1 MVSEKQQVV
10 GRGKEDTKMA
20 RKEYT
25 KMDRELTIKIKQYLL
40 DPRHLTL
47 DEIARLTGVGATTV
61 SRVKAGEYDHLL
73 DSDSVG
79 DSEIP
84 GNITQIPYE
93 ELKNLIKCEQFI
105 TELFAMAVASDRDD
119 DELYFP
125 RHQLSAAL
133 KRYFPDTYTAKLDT
147 VRVDTYA

>member
-20 RKEYT
+20 RKEYA
-25 KMDRELTIKIKQYLL
+25 KMDRELTVAIKQYLL
-40 DPRHLTL
+40 DPRRFTH
-47 DEIARLTGVGATTV
+47 DEIARLTGVSTTTV
-61 SRVKAGEYDHLL
+61 SRVNTGEYDHLL
-73 DSDSVG
+73 DPSSVG
-79 DSEIP
+79 DSEIS

-105 TELFAMAVASDRDD
+105 AELFAMAVASDKDD

-125 RHQLSAAL
+125 RHYINATL
-133 KRYFPDTYTAKLDT
+133 KRYFPDTYTAKLEA
-147 VRVDTYA
+147 VKADTYA

>member
-61 SRVKAGEYDHLL
+61 SRVKAGEYDNLL

-79 DSEIP
+79 DSEIS
-84 GNITQIPYE
+84 GNITKIPYE
-93 ELKNLIKCEQFI
+93 ELKNLIKCEQFL

-125 RHQLSAAL
+125 RHRLSEAL
-133 KRYFPDTYTAKLDT
+133 KRYFPDAYTAKLDA
-147 VRVDTYA
+147 VRIDTYA

>member
-10 GRGKEDTKMA
+10 GRGKEDTRMA

-73 DSDSVG
+73 DSDSVS

-125 RHQLSAAL
+125 RHPLSAAL
-133 KRYFPDTYTAKLDT
+133 KRYFPDAYAAKLDT
-147 VRVDTYA
+147 VRIDTYA

>member
-10 GRGKEDTKMA
+10 GRGKEDTRMA

-93 ELKNLIKCEQFI
+93 ELKNLIKC
-105 TELFAMAVASDRDD
+105 AGN
-119 DELYFP
+119 
-125 RHQLSAAL
+125 
-133 KRYFPDTYTAKLDT
+133 
-147 VRVDTYA
+147 

>member
-10 GRGKEDTKMA
+10 GRGKEDTRMA

-40 DPRHLTL
+40 DPRHLTQ

-61 SRVKAGEYDHLL
+61 SRVNAGEYDHLL
-73 DSDSVG
+73 DADSVS
-79 DSEIP
+79 DLEIP
-84 GNITQIPYE
+84 GNITKIPYE

-125 RHQLSAAL
+125 RHPLSAAL
-133 KRYFPDTYTAKLDT
+133 KRYFPDTYAAKLDT

>member
-73 DSDSVG
+73 DTDSVG
-79 DSEIP
+79 NSEIP
-84 GNITQIPYE
+84 ENITKIPYE

-105 TELFAMAVASDRDD
+105 AELFAMAVASDRDD

-125 RHQLSAAL
+125 RHYINAAL
-133 KRYFPDTYTAKLDT
+133 KRYFPDTYAAKLDT

>member
-10 GRGKEDTKMA
+10 GRGKEDMRMT
-20 RKEYT
+20 RKEYRR
-25 KMDRELTIKIKQYLL
+25 MDRELTDTIKQYLL
-40 DPRHLTL
+40 DPRHFTH
-47 DEIARLTGVGATTV
+47 DEIARLTGVSKTTV
-61 SRVKAGEYDHLL
+61 SRVNAGEYDHLL
-73 DSDSVG
+73 DPDSVG
-79 DSEIP
+79 DSEIS

-105 TELFAMAVASDRDD
+105 EELFEMAVASDKDD

-125 RHQLSAAL
+125 RHRLSAAL

>member
-10 GRGKEDTKMA
+10 GRGKEDTRMA

-25 KMDRELTIKIKQYLL
+25 KIDRELTIKIKQYLL

-79 DSEIP
+79 DSEIS
-84 GNITQIPYE
+84 GNITKIPYE
-93 ELKNLIKCEQFI
+93 ELKNLIKCEQCI
-105 TELFAMAVASDRDD
+105 AELFAMAVASDRDD

-147 VRVDTYA
+147 VRADTYA

>member
-10 GRGKEDTKMA
+10 GRGKEDTRMA

-25 KMDRELTIKIKQYLL
+25 KMDRELTVRIRQYLL
-40 DPRHLTL
+40 DPRHFTH
-47 DEIARLTGVGATTV
+47 DEIARLTGVSSTTV
-61 SRVKAGEYDHLL
+61 SRVNAGEYDHLL

-79 DSEIP
+79 DSEIS

-125 RHQLSAAL
+125 RHQLSATL
-133 KRYFPDTYTAKLDT
+133 KRYFPDTYTAKLNT

>member
-1 MVSEKQQVV
+1 MI
-10 GRGKEDTKMA
+10 
-20 RKEYT
+20 RKEYVR
-25 KMDRELTIKIKQYLL
+25 MDRELTDTVKQYLL
-40 DPRHLTL
+40 DPRHFTH
-47 DEIARLTGVGATTV
+47 DEIARLTGVSKTTV
-61 SRVKAGEYDHLL
+61 SRVNAGEYDHLL
-73 DSDSVG
+73 DPSSVG
-79 DSEIP
+79 DSEIS

-125 RHQLSAAL
+125 RHPLSAAL
-133 KRYFPDTYTAKLDT
+133 KRYFPDAYAAKLDT